1 LGVTQNMD
9 LDDSEGPPTV
19 IKRSSSFAST
29 PKRGLARPNLLSQ
42 SSTTSLPPTP
52 STTTERTSGERSVYS
67 KEYLDELKNSQLVAP
82 KPTLV
87 KEDAEDGYDELT
99 MSKFGSGQM
108 DGKDFASL

>member
-1 LGVTQNMD
+1 MD

-19 IKRSSSFAST
+19 IKRSTSFAST

-52 STTTERTSGERSVYS
+52 STTTERTPGERSVYS
-67 KEYLDELKNSQLVAP
+67 KEYLDELKNEQLVAP
-82 KPTLV
+82 KPVMIKDDTG
-87 KEDAEDGYDELT
+87 DGYDELT

-108 DGKDFASL
+108 DGKDFTFL